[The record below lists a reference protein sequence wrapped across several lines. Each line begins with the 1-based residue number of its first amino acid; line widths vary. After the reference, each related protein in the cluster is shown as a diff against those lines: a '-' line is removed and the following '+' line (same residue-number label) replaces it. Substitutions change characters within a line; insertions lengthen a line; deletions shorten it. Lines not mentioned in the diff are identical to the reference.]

1 MRTQQQIGCSAA
13 GLQTDTATAPRIE
26 IDTRSG
32 MPVGP
37 KFWPRLLRG
46 DVFRSNGADFLRANA
61 VEFGDLVYFQ
71 NFGVRLLQCN
81 HPELIQEMLVR
92 DAGHHHRGLV
102 MQRSRMVLGEGLLTS
117 EEPLHMRQRR
127 LAQPAFHRERIAAY
141 GEVIGEFARRMTGQW
156 TEAGVVEVHS
166 EMLLL
171 ALRIVG
177 KTLFDTN
184 VEQEVESIA
193 EAVDAFMGFL
203 PLAFLPMSHLIQQLP
218 LPLMRRIRRGQ
229 ERLDTLFYR
238 MIAERRA
245 SPEDRG
251 DLLSMLL
258 MATDE
263 ESQEQ
268 GYAERMTD
276 RQVRDE
282 CLTVLLAG
290 HETTANAL
298 TFALWL
304 LATHPEVQQRAAAEA
319 QQVLKN
325 PSQDSLRGVSSEDY
339 GRLPYLGQVFAE
351 AMRLYPPVWV
361 TARTAAEEYLWRGI
375 RVQRGTI
382 LIAPQYAVHRDE
394 RWYPEPDRFDPER
407 FTAVAK
413 AARPR
418 LAYFPFAAG
427 SRQCIGEGLAR
438 MEGVLILATILA
450 DWELTPESGAGTAIA
465 VQPAITLRPA
475 GPVKLVV
482 RRRQMPD
489 SR

>member
-1 MRTQQQIGCSAA
+1 MTTPPQIGRASA
-13 GLQTDTATAPRIE
+13 GLQTETATAPRIE
-26 IDTRSG
+26 IDARSG

-37 KFWPRLLRG
+37 RFWPRLLRG
-46 DVFRSNGADFLRANA
+46 EVFRSNGAEFLRSNA
-61 VEFGDLVYFQ
+61 DEFGDLVYFQ
-71 NFGVRLLQCN
+71 NFGVRVLQCN

-141 GEVIGEFARRMTGQW
+141 GAVIGEFARRMTGQW
-156 TEAGVVEVHS
+156 TEGGVVEVHG

-193 EAVDAFMGFL
+193 ESVDAFMGFL
-203 PLAFLPMSHLIQQLP
+203 PLAFLPMSNLIQQLP

-229 ERLDTLFYR
+229 ARLDALIYR

-258 MATDE
+258 TATDE
-263 ESQEQ
+263 ESLEQ
-268 GYAERMTD
+268 GHAARMTD

-319 QQVLKN
+319 RQVLLD
-325 PSQDSLRGVSSEDY
+325 PSPGCMRAVSSEDY
-339 GRLPYLGQVFAE
+339 ARLPYLGQIFAE

-382 LIAPQYAVHRDE
+382 LIAPQYAVHRDA
-394 RWYPEPDRFDPER
+394 RWHPEPDRFDPER
-407 FTAVAK
+407 FTVAAK

-427 SRQCIGEGLAR
+427 SRQCIGEGLAW

-450 DWELTPESGAGTAIA
+450 DWELTPESGSPSALA

-475 GPVKLVV
+475 GPVRLVV
-482 RRRQMPD
+482 RHRPMPGN
-489 SR
+489 R